1 MPRRAPERRHPA
13 TRVLDG
19 ALVVVA
25 AVGLVVVLARLTGA
39 LLGLDLVTFAT
50 GSMTPAFPQG
60 SVAVAQRTPLAEVRI
75 GDVVTIDRPGRL
87 PITHRVIGVEPEGD
101 LASIRLRGDANRVA
115 DPAPYVVDHVSRV
128 VLALPAP
135 LWALRWIGTAPV
147 ETGAV
152 VLAALA
158 VVWALWP
165 RTRETVAPRVAP
177 SA

>member
-1 MPRRAPERRHPA
+1 M
-13 TRVLDG
+13 LDG

-60 SVAVAQRTPLAEVRI
+60 SVAIAQRTPLEEVRV
-75 GDVVTIDRPGRL
+75 GDVVTIDRAEQL
-87 PITHRVIGVEPEGD
+87 PITHRVIGVEVRGGE
-101 LASIRLRGDANRVA
+101 ATVRLRGDANRVA
-115 DPAPYVVDHVSRV
+115 DPAPYVVDHLSRV
-128 VLALPAP
+128 VVALPPP
-135 LWALRWIGTAPV
+135 LWVLRWVGTAQV
-147 ETGAV
+147 ETAAV

-165 RTRETVAPRVAP
+165 RARRTAAPRVAP